1 MKYRHTDG
9 ALVLKFT
16 DDAVVRNLLPHIRL
30 DTPHNAFIF
39 ILK

>member
-16 DDAVVRNLLPHIRL
+16 DDAVVRNSLLIQKKNYPNSI
-30 DTPHNAFIF
+30 TI